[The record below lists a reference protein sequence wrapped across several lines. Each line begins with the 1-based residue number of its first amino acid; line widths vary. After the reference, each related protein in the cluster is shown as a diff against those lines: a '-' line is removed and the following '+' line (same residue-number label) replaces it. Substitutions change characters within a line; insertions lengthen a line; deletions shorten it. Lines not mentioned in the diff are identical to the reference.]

1 MLPLD
6 AATLVATAAWVAA
19 DGGEEAAL
27 AALYLLAGEPGL
39 PPPRAAALA
48 AEVPASP
55 ASVLAV
61 PLYLLQ
67 VPVLTMA
74 VPTGATLT
82 RSPPRVRR

>member
-1 MLPLD
+1 MVSSTYQELSLVLPLD

-48 AEVPASP
+48 AEVPAP
-55 ASVLAV
+55 
-61 PLYLLQ
+61 PLYLLW
-67 VPVLTMA
+67 PCAYYGCAYWGYTY
-74 VPTGATLT
+74 
-82 RSPPRVRR
+82 

>member
-48 AEVPASP
+48 AEVPAP
-55 ASVLAV
+55 
-61 PLYLLQ
+61 PLYLLW
-67 VPVLTMA
+67 PC
-74 VPTGATLT
+74 T
-82 RSPPRVRR
+82 RYGCAY